1 MARLENKVSL
11 VVGGGQS
18 LGEAIVRR
26 FAAEGSRVV
35 VADLNG
41 EAANA
46 VVEEVRS
53 SGGEATAQQMD
64 MTVAEEV
71 SAAVEATVK
80 TYGSLDV
87 LVCNAAIFGASKN
100 FVEINEDEWEN
111 TIRVNVNGPFLCTKA
126 AALQMKVQESGGN
139 IVYISSVS
147 GVIANEHQADY
158 NTSKHAVIGMMKC
171 VAQDCRNWGI
181 RANAVCPTGMQ
192 DSAMMINHPLK
203 GSPDIASYASLT
215 AFARFAYCD
224 EVANAVLFVAS
235 DEASYMTGSVLMVD
249 GGATAWQPSY
259 AQLTEGAASYT
270 KAFGAPGGTKN

>member
-35 VADLNG
+35 VADIN
-41 EAANA
+41 EESANA
-46 VVEEVRS
+46 VVEQVRAA
-53 SGGEATAQQMD
+53 GGEATAQRMD
-64 MTVAEEV
+64 MTVAADV
-71 SAAVEATVK
+71 SATVLATVE

-87 LVCNAAIFGASKN
+87 LVCNAAIFGAGKN
-100 FVEINEDEWEN
+100 FVEIGEGEWEN
-111 TIRVNVNGPFLCTKA
+111 TIRVNLHGPFLCAQA

-139 IVYISSVS
+139 IVFISSVS
-147 GVIANEHQADY
+147 GVVANEHQSDY
-158 NTSKHAVIGMMKC
+158 NTSKHAVIGMMRC
-171 VAQDCRNWGI
+171 IAQDCRNWGI
-181 RANAVCPTGMQ
+181 RSNAVCPTGMQ

-215 AFARFAYCD
+215 ALARFANCD

-235 DEASYMTGSVLMVD
+235 DEASFMTGSLLMVD
-249 GGATAWQPSY
+249 GGATAWQPSH
-259 AQLTEGAASYT
+259 AQLTEGAAHYLEN
-270 KAFGAPGGTKN
+270 FGTPGEIKN